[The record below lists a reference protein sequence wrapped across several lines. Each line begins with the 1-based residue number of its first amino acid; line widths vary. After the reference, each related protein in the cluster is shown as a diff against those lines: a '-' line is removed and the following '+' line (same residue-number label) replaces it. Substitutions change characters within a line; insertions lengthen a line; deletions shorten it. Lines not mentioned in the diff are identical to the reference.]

1 MDVRSQASLLAAVL
15 CLAMAASVYIR
26 PRRRRVHRSFAAFSS
41 TVAVFYASTF
51 LDRALGGPYFSRVH
65 LVAGVVMPLV
75 AVRFFRSFVDDD
87 EPRLVRLHRAAW
99 MVVAP
104 ILIYAL
110 TRPEDEPAVAVLAT
124 IVVTTF
130 FAAAVAL
137 LFIRSARAPSR
148 LERAKLRY
156 LCIVGG
162 AAGTFTLFEYAPL
175 VGIDIPELGT
185 VLILL
190 FLYMLS
196 QSITRDRLIDLYEL
210 AGRAGVLTVVA
221 LFFSGIIWTMRE
233 IAGEPRF
240 IHMMVSAMA
249 VLLLFDSVR
258 GRVAPFIARVFFH
271 ERTTLEEHL
280 AALRRRI
287 AGALEV
293 DDLSAILMEGLEES
307 RRVTHAALYL
317 AARDGHSY
325 SLAAHLGSS
334 PPSHIETAPARP
346 FLTRLLEVDAL
357 VLENLERDFED
368 LRSSR
373 RDREAETLYEVI
385 RTLEALHGGIA
396 LAIATRSRELYGFLI
411 VTDDRIRDAFSI
423 DEVQFLVGLATQVA
437 LSLESGALH
446 RQLMER
452 DRLAT
457 LGEMAAGLAHEIR
470 NPLGAIKASA
480 QLLAEPSDTDEAP
493 REFLDIIVEETDRLA
508 RVVGSFLDYAKPGAP
523 DPEPIDLGHAVERTM
538 RMLDAELAEHGIDT
552 SLRLDPDRPKVRV
565 DAEHVRQILLNL
577 VRNAIEATGRGGRL
591 HVEVARIQRKGV
603 AESLEEWI
611 ELRVTDDGP
620 GIDPE
625 ILPKLFVPFVTTK
638 ANGSGLGLA
647 ISQRLANAAS
657 GRIDVR
663 SEKDRG
669 TTFVVTYPGVPE
681 VAEPTP

>member
-15 CLAMAASVYIR
+15 CLAMAASVYFR
-26 PRRRRVHRSFAAFSS
+26 PKRRRVHRAFAAFSS
-41 TVAVFYASTF
+41 TVAIFYGSTF
-51 LDRALGGPYFSRVH
+51 LDRAFDEALFSRIH

-75 AVRFFRSFVDDD
+75 AVRFFRAFVDDD
-87 EPRLVRLHRAAW
+87 DPRLVRLHRAAW

-110 TRPEDEPAVAVLAT
+110 TRPEDEPTVAVVAT

-130 FAAAVAL
+130 FAAAVVL

-185 VLILL
+185 ILILL

-210 AGRAGVLTVVA
+210 AGRASVLTVVA
-221 LFFSGIIWTMRE
+221 LFFSGLLWIMRE
-233 IAGEPRF
+233 VAGEPRF

-249 VLLLFDSVR
+249 VLLLFDSIQ
-258 GRVAPFIARVFFH
+258 GRVTPFIARVFFR
-271 ERTTLEEHL
+271 ERTALDEHL

-287 AGALEV
+287 SGALEV
-293 DDLSAILMEGLEES
+293 DDLPTILMEGLEES
-307 RRVTHAALYL
+307 RRMTNAALYL
-317 AARDGHSY
+317 AASDGHSFK
-325 SLAAHLGSS
+325 LAAHLG
-334 PPSHIETAPARP
+334 PPPPAHIETAPARP

-357 VLENLERDFED
+357 VLENLERDFDD
-368 LRSSR
+368 LRNSR
-373 RDREAETLYEVI
+373 RDREAETVFEVI
-385 RTLEALHGGIA
+385 RTLEALHGGVA
-396 LAIATRSRELYGFLI
+396 LAIATRSREPYGFLI
-411 VTDDRIRDAFSI
+411 VNDDRIRDAFSS

-437 LSLESGALH
+437 LTLESGALH

-480 QLLAEPSDTDEAP
+480 QLLTEPTDTDEPP

-523 DPEPIDLGHAVERTM
+523 DPEPIDLGYAVERTM
-538 RMLDAELAEHGIDT
+538 RMLEAELAEQSIEW
-552 SLRLDPDRPKVRV
+552 SLRLAPDRAKVRV

-577 VRNAIEATGRGGRL
+577 VRNAIEATGPGGRL
-591 HVEVARIQRKGV
+591 QVEVERVQKKGV
-603 AESLEEWI
+603 AEALEEWI

-638 ANGSGLGLA
+638 AHGSGLGLA
-647 ISQRLANAAS
+647 ISQRLANAAG
-657 GRIDVR
+657 GRIDAR
-663 SEKDRG
+663 SEAERG
-669 TTFVVTYPGVPE
+669 TTFVVSYPGVIE
-681 VAEPTP
+681 EREAAS

>member
-15 CLAMAASVYIR
+15 CLAMAASVYFR
-26 PRRRRVHRSFAAFSS
+26 PKRRRVHRAFSAFSS
-41 TVAVFYASTF
+41 TVAVFYGTTF
-51 LDRALGGPYFSRVH
+51 LDRAFGGPIYSKVH

-75 AVRFFRSFVDDD
+75 AVRFFRAFVDDD
-87 EPRLVRLHRAAW
+87 DPRLIRLHRAAW
-99 MVVAP
+99 VVVGP
-104 ILIYAL
+104 LLVYAL
-110 TRPEDEPAVAVLAT
+110 TRPEDERTVAIVAT
-124 IVVTTF
+124 IVATTF
-130 FAAAVAL
+130 FAVAVVL

-156 LCIVGG
+156 LCSVGG
-162 AAGTFTLFEYAPL
+162 AAGTFMLFEYAPL
-175 VGIDIPELGT
+175 VGIDLPELGT
-185 VLILL
+185 IPILL

-221 LFFSGIIWTMRE
+221 LFFAGLLWIMRE
-233 IAGEPRF
+233 IAGEPQF

-249 VLLLFDSVR
+249 VLLLFDSVQA
-258 GRVAPFIARVFFH
+258 RVASFIARVFFR
-271 ERTTLEEHL
+271 ERTALDEHL

-287 AGALEV
+287 AGTLAVE
-293 DDLSAILMEGLEES
+293 DLPAIVMDGLEET
-307 RRVTHAALYL
+307 RRITNAALYL
-317 AARDGHSY
+317 ASGDGHSFR
-325 SLAAHLGSS
+325 LAAHLGS
-334 PPSHIETAPARP
+334 PPPAHIETAPARP
-346 FLTRLLEVDAL
+346 FLTRLLESDAL

-368 LRSSR
+368 LRSAR

-385 RTLEALHGGIA
+385 RTLEALHGGVA
-396 LAIATRSRELYGFLI
+396 LAIATRGSREPYGFL
-411 VTDDRIRDAFSI
+411 VVNDDRIRDAFSS
-423 DEVQFLVGLATQVA
+423 DEVQFLVGLATQIA
-437 LSLESGALH
+437 LTLESGALH

-480 QLLAEPSDTDEAP
+480 QLLTEPAQGDEVP

-508 RVVGSFLDYAKPGAP
+508 RVVGSFLDYARPGAP

-538 RMLDAELAEHGIDT
+538 RMLEAELAEHEIRWT
-552 SLRLDPDRPKVRV
+552 LELDPDRKKVRV

-577 VRNAIEATGRGGRL
+577 VRNAIEAAGKGGRI
-591 HVEVARIQRKGV
+591 HVEVERTQRKGV
-603 AESLEEWI
+603 ADALEDWM

-625 ILPKLFVPFVTTK
+625 ILPKLFVPFVTNK
-638 ANGSGLGLA
+638 PNGSGLGLA

-657 GRIDVR
+657 GRIEAR
-663 SEKDRG
+663 SEKERG
-669 TTFVVTYPGVPE
+669 TTFVVSFPAAPDAPAV
-681 VAEPTP
+681 